1 MPTFRIEE
9 VEDTSPALTIIAVF
23 AAIAILLYIAVYVGI
38 PALIIYIIYRIIKRR
53 KRKKQEIIERQEQ
66 EICNIKR
73 QKEEAQ
79 QYATKRL
86 MELNELYERG
96 IISKEK
102 YKSMASPLIDDL
114 DLADRHN
121 H

>member
-1 MPTFRIEE
+1 M
-9 VEDTSPALTIIAVF
+9 
-23 AAIAILLYIAVYVGI
+23 
-38 PALIIYIIYRIIKRR
+38 IIYIIYRIIKKR

-66 EICNIKR
+66 EIYNIKR

-79 QYATKRL
+79 QYSTKRL

-114 DLADRHN
+114 VLDDRHN